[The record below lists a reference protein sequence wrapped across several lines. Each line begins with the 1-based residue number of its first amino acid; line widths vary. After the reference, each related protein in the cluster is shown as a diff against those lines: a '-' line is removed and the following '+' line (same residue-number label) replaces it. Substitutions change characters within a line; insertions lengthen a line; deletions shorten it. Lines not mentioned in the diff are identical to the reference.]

1 MSERSGVVG
10 EALGRERVA
19 VRRALGAGLLVTL
32 CTVGL
37 SSTSGWLIV
46 RSAQRPGVLSLTV
59 AMGLVQLF
67 ALAKAAGRYLER
79 TQTHRAALAVMGRV
93 RARVARDIEPLLP
106 AGLGPRSADVVDT
119 VIGDVDRV
127 QDLLTAVA
135 GPLLTS
141 VAAGVLSCVMVG
153 AMSPWAGEVLAVALV
168 VDALALPG
176 FARRLGR
183 GSAEVLEEVRAGLT
197 ELFDRVCQSG
207 DEYIMVGASTHL
219 ARQLEVLEDRHDEAQ
234 RRRRDVAGVVAALGT
249 LVNGMA
255 TIAVALVSI
264 GDVRRGHLNVALV
277 AVPALTTMAALDMV
291 SSLVTGVVS
300 AARDRAALARLNSLS
315 ERTWPVRGVVTSVG
329 RGDFA
334 PAVRLIDVTH
344 SYGDARVLSAVSQH
358 VGPGDTVVVSGPSGG
373 GKTTLARLMVKF
385 LEPTSGE
392 VALDGSPY
400 SQLPESTVRS
410 AVGLVDDAPYVFATT
425 LADNLRVAN
434 PEATDEELA
443 AACEAAGLGVF
454 LGSLPDGWDTRIG
467 GARVGMSG
475 GERRRLGVAR
485 ELLSARAVAIF
496 DEPTEGL
503 DDSSAR
509 ALLASLRAHY
519 RDGTLVVISHQDGT
533 RLPGARQWRVVGA
546 GLIEESSESST
557 MVDRA

>member
-1 MSERSGVVG
+1 MSEGSGVGG

-79 TQTHRAALAVMGRV
+79 TQTHRAALAVMGHV

-141 VAAGVLSCVMVG
+141 VAAGVLSSVMIGV
-153 AMSPWAGEVLAVALV
+153 MSPRAGGVLAVALV
-168 VDALALPG
+168 IDALALPEL
-176 FARRLGR
+176 ARRLGR
-183 GSAEVLEEVRAGLT
+183 GSAEDLEEVHAELT
-197 ELFDRVCQSG
+197 EFFDRVCQSG
-207 DEYIMVGASTHL
+207 DEFIMVGASTHL
-219 ARQLEVLEDRHDEAQ
+219 TRRLEQLEDRRDAAQ
-234 RRRRDVAGVVAALGT
+234 RRRRDVVGVVAALGT
-249 LVNGMA
+249 LVNGIA
-255 TIAVALVSI
+255 TIAVAWLSI
-264 GDVRRGHLNVALV
+264 DEVRRGSLNVALV

-291 SSLVTGVVS
+291 SSLVTSVVS
-300 AARDRAALARLNSLS
+300 AARDHAALARLNSLS
-315 ERTWPVRGVVTSVG
+315 QRVWPVRRVATSAG

-334 PAVRLIDVTH
+334 PSLGLEDVTH
-344 SYGDARVLSAVSQH
+344 SYDGARVLSGVSQH
-358 VGPGDTVVVSGPSGG
+358 LGRGESVVVSGPSGG

-385 LEPTSGE
+385 LDPTSGE
-392 VALDGSPY
+392 VTLDGSSY
-400 SQLPESTVRS
+400 SRLPEATVRS
-410 AVGLVDDAPYVFATT
+410 TVGLVDDAPYVFAAT

-434 PEATDEELA
+434 PGATDEELA
-443 AACEAAGLGVF
+443 AACGAAGLGDF
-454 LGSLPDGWDTRIG
+454 LRSLPDGLATRIG

-485 ELLSARAVAIF
+485 ELLSGRTVAIF

-503 DDSSAR
+503 DDPSAH
-509 ALLASLRAHY
+509 ALLTSLRAHY
-519 RDGTLVVISHQDGT
+519 RDGALVVISHQDGS
-533 RLPGARQWRVVGA
+533 RLTGARQWRVVGG
-546 GLIEESSESST
+546 GLVEESRDPSDV
-557 MVDRA
+557 VDRA

>member
-1 MSERSGVVG
+1 MSEGSGVVG

-79 TQTHRAALAVMGRV
+79 TQTHRAALAVMGHV

-141 VAAGVLSCVMVG
+141 VAAGVLSSVMIGV
-153 AMSPWAGEVLAVALV
+153 MSPRAGGVLAVALV
-168 VDALALPG
+168 IDALALPEL
-176 FARRLGR
+176 ARRLGR
-183 GSAEVLEEVRAGLT
+183 GSAEDLEEVHAELT
-197 ELFDRVCQSG
+197 EFFDRVCQSG
-207 DEYIMVGASTHL
+207 DEFIMVGASTHL
-219 ARQLEVLEDRHDEAQ
+219 TRRLEQLEDRRDAAQ
-234 RRRRDVAGVVAALGT
+234 RRRRDVVGVVAALGT
-249 LVNGMA
+249 LVNGIA
-255 TIAVALVSI
+255 TIAVAWLSI
-264 GDVRRGHLNVALV
+264 DEVRRGSLNVALV

-291 SSLVTGVVS
+291 SSLVTSVVS
-300 AARDRAALARLNSLS
+300 AARDHAALARLNSLS
-315 ERTWPVRGVVTSVG
+315 QRVWPVRRVATSAG

-334 PAVRLIDVTH
+334 PSLGLEDVTH
-344 SYGDARVLSAVSQH
+344 SYDGARVLSGVSQH
-358 VGPGDTVVVSGPSGG
+358 LGRGESVVVSGPSGG

-385 LEPTSGE
+385 LDPTSGE
-392 VALDGSPY
+392 VTLDGSSY
-400 SQLPESTVRS
+400 SRLPEATVRS
-410 AVGLVDDAPYVFATT
+410 TVGLVDDAPYVFAAT

-434 PEATDEELA
+434 PGATDEELA
-443 AACEAAGLGVF
+443 AACGAAGLGDF
-454 LGSLPDGWDTRIG
+454 LRSLPDGLATRIG

-475 GERRRLGVAR
+475 GEQRRLGVAR
-485 ELLSARAVAIF
+485 ELLSGRTVAIF

-503 DDSSAR
+503 DDPSAH
-509 ALLASLRAHY
+509 ALLTSLRAHY
-519 RDGTLVVISHQDGT
+519 RDGALVVISHQDGS
-533 RLPGARQWRVVGA
+533 RLTGARQWRVVGG
-546 GLIEESSESST
+546 GLVEESRDPSDV
-557 MVDRA
+557 VDRA

>member
-1 MSERSGVVG
+1 MSEGSGVVG

-79 TQTHRAALAVMGRV
+79 TQTHRAALAVMGHV

-141 VAAGVLSCVMVG
+141 VAAGVLSSVMIGV
-153 AMSPWAGEVLAVALV
+153 MSPRAGGVLAVALV
-168 VDALALPG
+168 IDALALPEL
-176 FARRLGR
+176 ARRLGR
-183 GSAEVLEEVRAGLT
+183 DSAEDLEEVHAELT
-197 ELFDRVCQSG
+197 EFFDRVCQSG
-207 DEYIMVGASTHL
+207 DEFIMVGASTHL
-219 ARQLEVLEDRHDEAQ
+219 TRRLEQLEDRRDAAQ
-234 RRRRDVAGVVAALGT
+234 RRRRDVVGVVAALGT
-249 LVNGMA
+249 LVNGIA
-255 TIAVALVSI
+255 TIAVAWLSI
-264 GDVRRGHLNVALV
+264 DEVRRGSLNVALV

-291 SSLVTGVVS
+291 SSLVTSVVS
-300 AARDRAALARLNSLS
+300 AARDHAALARLNSLS
-315 ERTWPVRGVVTSVG
+315 QRVWPVRRVATSAG

-334 PAVRLIDVTH
+334 PSLGLEDVTH
-344 SYGDARVLSAVSQH
+344 SYDGARVLSGVSQH
-358 VGPGDTVVVSGPSGG
+358 LGRGESVVVSGPSGG

-385 LEPTSGE
+385 LDPTSGE
-392 VALDGSPY
+392 VTLDGSSY
-400 SQLPESTVRS
+400 SRLPEATVRS
-410 AVGLVDDAPYVFATT
+410 TVGLVDDAPYVFAAT

-434 PEATDEELA
+434 PGATDEELA
-443 AACEAAGLGVF
+443 AACGAAGLGDF
-454 LGSLPDGWDTRIG
+454 LRSLPDGLATRIG

-475 GERRRLGVAR
+475 GEQRRLGVAR
-485 ELLSARAVAIF
+485 ELLSGRTVAIF

-503 DDSSAR
+503 DDPSAH
-509 ALLASLRAHY
+509 ALLTSLRAHY
-519 RDGTLVVISHQDGT
+519 RDGALVVISHQDGS
-533 RLPGARQWRVVGA
+533 RLTGARQWRVVGG
-546 GLIEESSESST
+546 GLVEESRDPSDV
-557 MVDRA
+557 VDRA

>member
-1 MSERSGVVG
+1 MSEGSGVVG

-79 TQTHRAALAVMGRV
+79 TQTHRAALAVMGHV

-141 VAAGVLSCVMVG
+141 VAAGVLSSVMIGV
-153 AMSPWAGEVLAVALV
+153 MSPRAGGVLAVALV
-168 VDALALPG
+168 IDALALPEL
-176 FARRLGR
+176 ARRLGR
-183 GSAEVLEEVRAGLT
+183 GSAEDLEEVHAELT
-197 ELFDRVCQSG
+197 EFFDRVCQSG
-207 DEYIMVGASTHL
+207 DEFIMVGASTHL
-219 ARQLEVLEDRHDEAQ
+219 TRRLEQLEDRRDAAQ
-234 RRRRDVAGVVAALGT
+234 RRRRDVVGVVAALGT
-249 LVNGMA
+249 LVNGIA
-255 TIAVALVSI
+255 TIAVAWLSI
-264 GDVRRGHLNVALV
+264 DEVRRGSLNVALV

-291 SSLVTGVVS
+291 SSLVTSVVS
-300 AARDRAALARLNSLS
+300 AARDHAALARLNSLS
-315 ERTWPVRGVVTSVG
+315 QRVWPVRRVATSAG

-334 PAVRLIDVTH
+334 PSLGLEDVTH
-344 SYGDARVLSAVSQH
+344 SYDGARVLSGVSQH
-358 VGPGDTVVVSGPSGG
+358 LGRGESVVVSGPSGG

-385 LEPTSGE
+385 LDPTSGE
-392 VALDGSPY
+392 VTLDGSSY
-400 SQLPESTVRS
+400 SRLPEATVRS
-410 AVGLVDDAPYVFATT
+410 TVGLVDDAPYVFAAT

-434 PEATDEELA
+434 PGATDEELA
-443 AACEAAGLGVF
+443 AACGAAGLGDF
-454 LGSLPDGWDTRIG
+454 LRSLPDGLATRIG

-485 ELLSARAVAIF
+485 ELLSGRTVAIF

-503 DDSSAR
+503 DDPSAH
-509 ALLASLRAHY
+509 ALLTSLRAHY
-519 RDGTLVVISHQDGT
+519 RDGALVVISHQDGS
-533 RLPGARQWRVVGA
+533 RLIGARQWRVVGG
-546 GLIEESSESST
+546 GLVEESRDPSDV
-557 MVDRA
+557 VDRA

>member
-1 MSERSGVVG
+1 VSEGSGVVA

-19 VRRALGAGLLVTL
+19 ARRALGAGLLVTL

-79 TQTHRAALAVMGRV
+79 TQTHRAALAVMGHV
-93 RARVARDIEPLLP
+93 RARVARDLEPLLP

-141 VAAGVLSCVMVG
+141 VAAGVLSSVMVG
-153 AMSPWAGEVLAVALV
+153 AMSPRAGGVLAVALAI
-168 VDALALPG
+168 DALALPEL
-176 FARRLGR
+176 ARRLGR
-183 GSAEVLEEVRAGLT
+183 DSAEDLEEVHAELT
-197 ELFDRVCQSG
+197 GFFDRVCQSG
-207 DEYIMVGASTHL
+207 DEFIMVGASTRL
-219 ARQLEVLEDRHDEAQ
+219 TRRLEILEGRHDAAQ
-234 RRRRDVAGVVAALGT
+234 RRRRDVAGAVAALGT
-249 LVNGMA
+249 LVNGLA
-255 TIAVALVSI
+255 TIAVVLVSI
-264 GDVRRGHLNVALV
+264 GDVRRGHLDVALV

-291 SSLVTGVVS
+291 SSLVTSVVS
-300 AARDRAALARLNSLS
+300 AARDRAALARLNALS
-315 ERTWPVRGVVTSVG
+315 QRAWPVRGVATSAG
-329 RGDFA
+329 RSAFA
-334 PAVRLIDVTH
+334 PSVRLEDVTH
-344 SYGDARVLSAVSQH
+344 SYDGARVLSGVSQH
-358 VGPGDTVVVSGPSGG
+358 LGRGDTVVVSGPSGG

-385 LEPTSGE
+385 LEPISGE
-392 VALDGSPY
+392 ATLDGSSY
-400 SQLPESTVRS
+400 SRLPESTVRS
-410 AVGLVDDAPYVFATT
+410 TVGFVDDAPYVFAAT

-434 PEATDEELA
+434 PGATDEELA
-443 AACEAAGLGVF
+443 AACDAAGLGAF
-454 LGSLPDGWDTRIG
+454 LRALPEGLATRIG

-485 ELLSARAVAIF
+485 ELLSGRTVAIF

-509 ALLASLRAHY
+509 RLLTSLRAHY
-519 RDGTLVVISHQDGT
+519 RDGALAVISHQDGS
-533 RLPGARQWRVVGA
+533 RLPGARQWRVVGG
-546 GLIEESSESST
+546 GLVEDSRESST
-557 MVDRA
+557 VVERA

>member
-1 MSERSGVVG
+1 
-10 EALGRERVA
+10 
-19 VRRALGAGLLVTL
+19 VTL

-106 AGLGPRSADVVDT
+106 AGLGPRSAEVVDT

-141 VAAGVLSCVMVG
+141 VAAGVLSSVVVG
-153 AMSPWAGEVLAVALV
+153 AMTPWAGGVLAVALV

-183 GSAEVLEEVRAGLT
+183 GSAEALEEVRAELT

-219 ARQLEVLEDRHDEAQ
+219 TRRLESLEDRHDEAQ

-249 LVNGMA
+249 LVNGLA
-255 TIAVALVSI
+255 TIAVALVSV
-264 GDVRRGHLNVALV
+264 GAVRRGHLDVALV
-277 AVPALTTMAALDMV
+277 AVPALTTMTALDMV
-291 SSLVTGVVS
+291 SSLVTSVVS
-300 AARDRAALARLNSLS
+300 AARDRAALARLNAL
-315 ERTWPVRGVVTSVG
+315 RQRAWPVRGVATSAG
-329 RGDFA
+329 HRDFA
-334 PAVRLIDVTH
+334 PSVRLCDVTH
-344 SYGDARVLSAVSQH
+344 SYDGARVLSAVSQH
-358 VGPGDTVVVSGPSGG
+358 VRRGDAVVVSGPSGA
-373 GKTTLARLMVKF
+373 GKTTLARLLVKF

-392 VALDGSPY
+392 VTLDGSSY
-400 SQLPESTVRS
+400 SRLSESTVRS

-425 LADNLRVAN
+425 LADNLRVAK
-434 PEATDEELA
+434 PGATDEELA
-443 AACEAAGLGVF
+443 AACDAAGLGDF
-454 LGSLPDGWDTRIG
+454 LGALPDGLATRIG

-503 DDSSAR
+503 DDPSAR
-509 ALLASLRAHY
+509 TLLTSLRAHY
-519 RDGTLVVISHQDGT
+519 RDGALVVISHQDGS
-533 RLPGARQWRVVGA
+533 RLPGARQWRIVGGGLVEGTRESATVVDPA
-546 GLIEESSESST
+546 
-557 MVDRA
+557 